1 MNLKFVDFI
10 FSKITIL
17 KFFFFL
23 KVYKTLN
30 KLKTL
35 SQLENKIKIWNY
47 KKKSMKFKNNKKII
61 KTIKIEFQDEIFKL
75 TED

>member
-17 KFFFFL
+17 KSFFFL

-47 KKKSMKFKNNKKII
+47 KKKAWNSKII
-61 KTIKIEFQDEIFKL
+61 KKS
-75 TED
+75 

>member
-17 KFFFFL
+17 KFFFFFL

-35 SQLENKIKIWNY
+35 SQLENKIKI
-47 KKKSMKFKNNKKII
+47 
-61 KTIKIEFQDEIFKL
+61 
-75 TED
+75 

>member
-47 KKKSMKFKNNKKII
+47 KKKKH
-61 KTIKIEFQDEIFKL
+61 EIQK
-75 TED
+75 